1 METATSARKVEV
13 CEPVIGKADD
23 NTDVLTRVGSCPA
36 SANTYVHHVKGRLG
50 VQATVLKENSA
61 EMQALR
67 QQLGALRG
75 VRKVAC
81 NPTIGSITVEYAPE
95 LQFPVLLGTLQ
106 SAGIE
111 MSALPAVPNRNVS
124 AAYSPW
130 RKLFTAGLAAH
141 LVLDLLAWGFAGAA
155 LLR

>member
-13 CEPVIGKADD
+13 CEPVMGKADD
-23 NTDVLTRVGSCPA
+23 KTDVLSRVASCPA
-36 SANTYVHHVKGRLG
+36 SANTYVHHVKGRLR
-50 VQATVLKENSA
+50 VQATVLKENAA

-75 VRKVAC
+75 VQKVAC
-81 NPTIGSITVEYAPE
+81 NPIIGSITVEYAPE
-95 LQFPVLLGTLQ
+95 LEFPVLLGIVKN
-106 SAGIE
+106 ARIE
-111 MSALPAVPNRNVS
+111 MSALPAVLNQNVS

-155 LLR
+155 LMR